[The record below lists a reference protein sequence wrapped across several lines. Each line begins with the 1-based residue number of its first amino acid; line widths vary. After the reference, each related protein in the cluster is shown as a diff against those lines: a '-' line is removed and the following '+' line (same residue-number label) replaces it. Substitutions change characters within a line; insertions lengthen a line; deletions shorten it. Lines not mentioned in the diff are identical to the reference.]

1 MRLRITKIAP
11 FLMGVLVAPSLYL
24 NIAMGTGRVPYAALN
39 YSILIA
45 LVVIPLAFFSAT
57 KEYEL
62 NGFSFLIG
70 GLNLVFT
77 ILAVFSI
84 AFLAG
89 LPGTDW
95 IVSGEASANAA
106 FIIATI
112 MTIRNYKTLPF
123 IVTGFAISIIFT
135 FASVHKITKTSV
147 DFEIQKTL
155 KSGGCVLVTHNQS
168 ASRLRKNY
176 AVYNVKDIPFGFV
189 IGHNSP
195 RIQFVTRSSS
205 SKWTYGNMKTIP
217 SRADFKECLNKY
229 KAK

>member
-1 MRLRITKIAP
+1 MRFRITKIAP
-11 FLMGVLVAPSLYL
+11 FMVGVLAAPSLYL
-24 NIAMGTGRVPYAALN
+24 NMAMGTGRVPYAALD
-39 YSILIA
+39 YSALMA
-45 LVVIPLAFFSAT
+45 LVTIPLAFFSST

-62 NGFSFLIG
+62 NVFSFLIG

-77 ILAVFSI
+77 ILAIFSV
-84 AFLAG
+84 AFIAG

-95 IVSGEASANAA
+95 ITSDQASANAA
-106 FIIATI
+106 FIISAI

-123 IVTGFAISIIFT
+123 VVIGFAISIIFT
-135 FASVHKITKTSV
+135 FASVHKITKISV

-155 KSGGCVLVTHNQS
+155 KSGGCVLVKENQWS
-168 ASRLRKNY
+168 SRSRKNY

-195 RIQFVTRSSS
+195 RIEFVTRSSS

-217 SRADFKECLNKY
+217 SRVDFKECLNKY